1 MEPPKMNEL
10 QIRLM
15 AIAQCLEGV
24 EVRGKENWGRL
35 TSAVRELEKFSV
47 DMAGKKVVDVT
58 DE

>member
-24 EVRGKENWGRL
+24 EVRGKENWSRL

-47 DMAGKKVVDVT
+47 DMTGKKVVDAT

>member
-47 DMAGKKVVDVT
+47 DMAGKKVVDAT
-58 DE
+58 NE

>member
-1 MEPPKMNEL
+1 MEAPKMNEL

>member
-47 DMAGKKVVDVT
+47 DMAGKKVVNVT

>member
-47 DMAGKKVVDVT
+47 DMAGKKVVDAT